1 MVKRMR
7 WISLSL
13 LAGLVLVCAEGAAWA
28 GCGTCQV
35 CREKT
40 RITIAADYC
49 AIANDENGSMCCSE
63 LDTGIGTYCTES
75 GDACYGIIVDGG
87 GGGSGGGGGGGSTC
101 SYQNGWCPPEC
112 WSCSGGTGGGGAPA
126 V

>member
-7 WISLSL
+7 WIRLLL
-13 LAGLVLVCAEGAAWA
+13 LAGLMLAAAEGAVWA

-35 CREKT
+35 CRERT

-49 AIANDENGSMCCSE
+49 GVANNENGSMCCSE
-63 LDTGIGTYCTES
+63 FDSGIGTYCWES
-75 GDACYGIIVDGG
+75 GDACYGIIVDDGG

-101 SYQNGWCPPEC
+101 SYQEGWCPPEC
-112 WSCSGGTGGGGAPA
+112 ISCSGGSGSPPA